1 MMMSMVNCGDIINY
15 KYFPWFLFFRMAKPG
30 HTSAGV
36 GAVSGGSGW
45 LRAAGSVLS
54 RQSQC
59 ALPPLSLSLHH
70 YGMAGSTAIEFGQLR
85 GVHSVYS
92 VHSFPFSSSFYDLCL
107 ARPPSFHGHT
117 GCLSP
122 ASYLH
127 LSSASHLHLSSASH
141 SSFPPRRHSF
151 TFPTSSP
158 CHSHSLLLT
167 FPTSSVPCHSHSL
180 SLLSPQPLNHH
191 LCILSLPVEFSCPLH
206 SQSTSALCP
215 QKSGDPHSPSSSSCW
230 RTEGVQLLCTPGTV
244 MQD

>member
-1 MMMSMVNCGDIINY
+1 MT
-15 KYFPWFLFFRMAKPG
+15 KPG

-36 GAVSGGSGW
+36 GAVSVDSGP
-45 LRAAGSVLS
+45 AGSVLS

-70 YGMAGSTAIEFGQLR
+70 YGVAGSPAIEFGQLR
-85 GVHSVYS
+85 GVHSV
-92 VHSFPFSSSFYDLCL
+92 HSLPFSSSSCFDLCL
-107 ARPPSFHGHT
+107 AWPPSFHGHT
-117 GCLSP
+117 GCFSP

-127 LSSASHLHLSSASH
+127 LSSASQCP
-141 SSFPPRRHSF
+141 FPPRRHSF

-230 RTEGVQLLCTPGTV
+230 RTEGVQLLCTPGAV